1 MALIAR
7 FNSHAAKT
15 TPESVFASPAELASN
30 DMLTRGEKIATLD
43 RWRTKVL
50 HELAAAGEGM
60 HTRGV
65 SSRHADLLSDIDAA
79 RRALL
84 NAVPA

>member
-1 MALIAR
+1 MTLIAR

-15 TPESVFASPAELASN
+15 APESVFASPAELAEHS
-30 DMLTRGEKIATLD
+30 MLTRGEKIATLE
-43 RWRTKVL
+43 RWRVKVL

-65 SSRHADLLSDIDAA
+65 SSRHVDLLADIDNA
-79 RRALL
+79 RKSLVS
-84 NAVPA
+84 AVPA